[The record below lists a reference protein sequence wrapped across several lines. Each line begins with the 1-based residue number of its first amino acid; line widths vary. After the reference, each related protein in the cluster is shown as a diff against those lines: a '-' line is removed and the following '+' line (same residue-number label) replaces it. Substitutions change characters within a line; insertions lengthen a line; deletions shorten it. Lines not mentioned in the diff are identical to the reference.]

1 MGRDGEGWKPLS
13 RDDCDLLNELVRSE
27 LGACVVR
34 LQGSDKYL
42 LKYIKNDD
50 INYLI
55 VANDF
60 NIFKSVCKNNN
71 YNKYLLK
78 EFLINLVM
86 RDLK

>member
-1 MGRDGEGWKPLS
+1 MGF
-13 RDDCDLLNELVRSE
+13 
-27 LGACVVR
+27 
-34 LQGSDKYL
+34 DKYL
-42 LKYIKNDD
+42 LKYIKNGD

-60 NIFKSVCKNNN
+60 NIFKRVCKNNN

-78 EFLINLVM
+78 DFLINLVM

>member
-1 MGRDGEGWKPLS
+1 MHLISYPIY
-13 RDDCDLLNELVRSE
+13 
-27 LGACVVR
+27 
-34 LQGSDKYL
+34 Q
-42 LKYIKNDD
+42 IKFL
-50 INYLI
+50 II

-60 NIFKSVCKNNN
+60 NFFKRVCKNNK

>member
-1 MGRDGEGWKPLS
+1 MKNKYYFFKRLYKDYVIIFDYNGVKKTMGF
-13 RDDCDLLNELVRSE
+13 
-27 LGACVVR
+27 
-34 LQGSDKYL
+34 DKYL

-60 NIFKSVCKNNN
+60 NIFKRVCKNNN
-71 YNKYLLK
+71 YNKHLLK